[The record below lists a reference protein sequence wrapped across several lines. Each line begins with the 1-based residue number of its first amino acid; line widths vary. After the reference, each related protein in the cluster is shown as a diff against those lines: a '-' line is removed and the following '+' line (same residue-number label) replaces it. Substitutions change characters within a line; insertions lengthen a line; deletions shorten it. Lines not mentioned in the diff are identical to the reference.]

1 MSEGEKRTSGNGEA
15 EADAPAPEIEG
26 PEPPEAIASEVT
38 AAPVPED
45 EDQDG
50 EAEAPATPEERIAE
64 LEAEIVALKDQ
75 LLRAVAETENVRRRG
90 QREREDTAKYAAA
103 NFARDIVSVADN
115 LGRALE
121 AVSDEMRKENDS
133 VDGLAT
139 GVELTQKELDAAF
152 ERHDIKRIEPLGEA
166 FDHNLHQAMFEVE
179 DASQPAGTVVQLM
192 QAGYVMRDRLLRP
205 AMVGISK
212 GGAKPAAPEPPA
224 KAAPSEAA
232 PSEAAPAKAAPAKA
246 SPSEAGAKPA
256 PSESGAD
263 GGDGPAPG
271 KVDTTA

>member
-1 MSEGEKRTSGNGEA
+1 MSEGEKRTSENGDSDA
-15 EADAPAPEIEG
+15 DSGADAPTPGIEG

-38 AAPVPED
+38 AAPVPEGQEGQD
-45 EDQDG
+45 QNQGQDQDA

-64 LEAEIVALKDQ
+64 LEAEIVELKDR

-103 NFARDIVSVADN
+103 NFARDVVSVADN
-115 LGRALE
+115 LSRALE

-133 VDGLAT
+133 IDGLAT

-166 FDHNLHQAMFEVE
+166 FDHNFHQAMFEVE

-192 QAGYVMRDRLLRP
+192 QPGYVMRDRLLRP

-212 GGAKPAAPEPPA
+212 GGAKPAPPETPAEPPS

-232 PSEAAPAKAAPAKA
+232 
-246 SPSEAGAKPA
+246 AKPA
-256 PSESGAD
+256 PSEG
-263 GGDGPAPG
+263 GGDDPAPG
-271 KVDTTA
+271 KVDTIA

>member
-1 MSEGEKRTSGNGEA
+1 MSEGEKRTSENGDGGSG
-15 EADAPAPEIEG
+15 ADAPTPEIEG

-38 AAPVPED
+38 AAPVPEGQNQ
-45 EDQDG
+45 DQDQDA

-64 LEAEIVALKDQ
+64 LEAEIVELKDR

-103 NFARDIVSVADN
+103 NFARDVVSVADN
-115 LGRALE
+115 LSRALE

-133 VDGLAT
+133 IDGLAT

-166 FDHNLHQAMFEVE
+166 FDHNFHQAMFEVE

-192 QAGYVMRDRLLRP
+192 QPGYVMRDRLLRP

-212 GGAKPAAPEPPA
+212 GGAKPAPPETPAKAAPAKPTPA

-232 PSEAAPAKAAPAKA
+232 ASAAA
-246 SPSEAGAKPA
+246 AKPA
-256 PSESGAD
+256 PSESGA
-263 GGDGPAPG
+263 GDSPAPG

>member
-1 MSEGEKRTSGNGEA
+1 MSEGEKRTSENGDGGSG
-15 EADAPAPEIEG
+15 ADAPTPEIEG

-38 AAPVPED
+38 AAPVPEGQHQ
-45 EDQDG
+45 DQDQG
-50 EAEAPATPEERIAE
+50 QGQDQDAEAEAPATPEERIAE
-64 LEAEIVALKDQ
+64 LEAEIVELKDR

-103 NFARDIVSVADN
+103 NFARDVVSVADN
-115 LGRALE
+115 LSRALE

-133 VDGLAT
+133 IDGLAT

-166 FDHNLHQAMFEVE
+166 FDHNFHQAMFEVE

-192 QAGYVMRDRLLRP
+192 QPGYVMRDRLLRP

-212 GGAKPAAPEPPA
+212 GGAKPAPAEAPA
-224 KAAPSEAA
+224 KPPSEAA
-232 PSEAAPAKAAPAKA
+232 AAA
-246 SPSEAGAKPA
+246 AKPA
-256 PSESGAD
+256 PSESGA
-263 GGDGPAPG
+263 GDSPAPG

>member
-212 GGAKPAAPEPPA
+212 GGAKPTAPEPPA

-232 PSEAAPAKAAPAKA
+232 PAKA
-246 SPSEAGAKPA
+246 SPSEAGAKAA